1 MAMFITYYKKL
12 AIKLSMK
19 QKIKHS
25 ITVELMFR
33 PLLFILFY

>member
-25 ITVELMFR
+25 TVLQKS
-33 PLLFILFY
+33 